1 MTAKQEEKQH
11 AAPEKRD
18 PREQDAA
25 IGSRVIRAL
34 GQPDHLQRVQV
45 RRLWGHYY
53 RVNVFVGEDV
63 ASSKVAHSYFL
74 VADDEGNITACMPAI
89 TKQY

>member
-11 AAPEKRD
+11 AASEKRD
-18 PREQDAA
+18 PREQDAV

-45 RRLWGHYY
+45 RRLWGYNY
-53 RVNVFVGEDV
+53 RANVFVGEDA
-63 ASSKVAHSYFL
+63 ASSRIAHSYFL
-74 VADDEGNITACMPAI
+74 VADDGGNITACMPTI